1 MAAPPRS
8 VLSLAEGRL
17 GRIAET
23 LERLE
28 AEQGGRDGDGSQAR
42 RLLQEAAAELSRARH
57 ALAHE
62 HEASER
68 ARLDGALL
76 VARTAAHQLNNALS
90 PIVGYAELLDMLPS
104 VRNEPTARSYVAL
117 ISESATV
124 AADLVQRLQRIV
136 RLEEAPSP
144 LGPDKPLLDLDR
156 SAS

>member
-1 MAAPPRS
+1 M
-8 VLSLAEGRL
+8 AEGRL
-17 GRIAET
+17 ERIAEK

-28 AEQGGRDGDGSQAR
+28 SAQDGAAAGAK
-42 RLLQEAAAELSRARH
+42 RLLQEAAAELSNARH

-62 HEASER
+62 HEVSQR

-76 VARTAAHQLNNALS
+76 VARTAAHQLNNALA
-90 PIVGYAELLDMLPS
+90 PIVGYAELLAMLPS
-104 VRNEPTARSYVAL
+104 VRADPTARSYAAL
-117 ISESATV
+117 ISESAGV

>member
-1 MAAPPRS
+1 MAARPHS

-23 LERLE
+23 MERLE
-28 AEQGGRDGDGSQAR
+28 ADQEGEQAQ
-42 RLLQEAAAELSRARH
+42 RLLREAVAELSRARH

-62 HEASER
+62 HQASER

-76 VARTAAHQLNNALS
+76 VARTAAHQLNNALA
-90 PIVGYAELLDMLPS
+90 PIVGYAELLSMLAS
-104 VRNEPTARSYVAL
+104 VRSDPTARSYTAL

-124 AADLVQRLQRIV
+124 AAELVQRLQRIV